1 MGKEHLKSSQVF
13 NDARTKRG
21 VINALK
27 DLNLRVMDL
36 KKSLVRVKHGD
47 STLQTFEV
55 RYRKLF
61 ETAEIIA
68 SLLERREPYK
78 DGHLMRVADLA
89 RAMATEMN
97 LTNNRVDGI
106 FVASTIHDFGM
117 VFVSTELLSQKR
129 RLSEAELKIMQGHVQ
144 VGYDILKKIPF
155 PWPVAR
161 IILEHHE
168 RIDGSGYPR
177 GLKGKNLLLDSKI
190 LAVADVVD
198 AITSSRPY
206 RPARGIDVAL
216 YDIKGNRGT
225 LYDPDVVDACWS
237 LFYEKNYKMLDD

>member
-1 MGKEHLKSSQVF
+1 
-13 NDARTKRG
+13 
-21 VINALK
+21 
-27 DLNLRVMDL
+27 
-36 KKSLVRVKHGD
+36 
-47 STLQTFEV
+47 
-55 RYRKLF
+55 
-61 ETAEIIA
+61 
-68 SLLERREPYK
+68 
-78 DGHLMRVADLA
+78 
-89 RAMATEMN
+89 MATEMN